1 MRVRKVFYAISL
13 ALVVLSIVA
22 IGVRGLNLGIEFQG
36 GTSIDFTS
44 VEGIST
50 EQLRQ
55 AFSDAGVS
63 NATIQTTTTNGQDG
77 FLVRTSETVP
87 DTAAAIA
94 NQVADQLGLPSDS
107 YQVTTIGPEWGSNVM
122 RQSLIAFI
130 ISIAAIIVYISI
142 RFEYKMS
149 LTAILALFHD
159 LIIIVGIYAL
169 TGREIT
175 PNVIAALLTI
185 LGYSLYDTVVVFHR
199 INENANPSMKHSYF
213 WTANHSINEVFIRT
227 INTTLTSLIPVLC
240 MLFFGGATLKDFAF
254 AMALG
259 LIFGSY
265 SSIGVASPLFAAW
278 KTREPAYKRLAAK
291 YGEA

>member
-199 INENANPSMKHSYF
+199 INENANPSMKHARS
-213 WTANHSINEVFIRT
+213 
-227 INTTLTSLIPVLC
+227 
-240 MLFFGGATLKDFAF
+240 
-254 AMALG
+254 AL
-259 LIFGSY
+259 
-265 SSIGVASPLFAAW
+265 
-278 KTREPAYKRLAAK
+278 
-291 YGEA
+291 